1 MPESPSARSAAPSIE
16 SRWRVVS
23 EYATSAV
30 PIAAP
35 AQTIEELRQTLH
47 GRDFEAAH
55 DVVVLVDGLAVGLV
69 SSEALLEAEPSA
81 AVEDV
86 MRPPAPSVSAGTDQE
101 IAAHAMAK
109 AASQSLVVV
118 DDAGRFVGL
127 VPARRMLTVLVAEHD
142 SDMARLGGYLAGATR
157 ARGAAQE
164 PVSRR
169 LWHRLP
175 WLLVGV
181 LGAMGSAIV
190 VGAFDAQLEAN
201 VIVAFFVPAIVYMAD
216 AVGTQ
221 TETVLI
227 RALAAGVTTRAIVT
241 RELITGV
248 VMGMV
253 IGSVFFAF
261 VALGWGDADVALAV
275 GLALV
280 ASCSIAT
287 LVAMVLP
294 SVFQRLGRD
303 PAFGSGPLATVIQDL
318 LSIVVYFAVV
328 AAIV

>member
-1 MPESPSARSAAPSIE
+1 MSESPSAGSRAPSIE
-16 SRWRVVS
+16 SRSRAAS
-23 EYATSAV
+23 DYATSAV

-35 AQTIEELRQTLH
+35 SQTIDELRPALH
-47 GRDFEAAH
+47 GQDFEAAH
-55 DVVVLVDGLAVGLV
+55 DVVVLVDSVAVGLL
-69 SSEALLEAEPSA
+69 SSEALLEAGPSA
-81 AVEDV
+81 KVEDV
-86 MRPPAPSVSAGTDQE
+86 MRPPTPSVSGDTDQE
-101 IAAHAMAK
+101 IAAHAMAE

-118 DDAGRFVGL
+118 DDTGRFVGL
-127 VPARRMLTVLVAEHD
+127 VPAQRMLAVLVAEHD
-142 SDMARLGGYLAGATR
+142 SDMARLGGYLAGASR

-227 RALAAGVTTRAIVT
+227 RALAAGVTTRAIVA
-241 RELITGV
+241 RELVTGI
-248 VMGMV
+248 VMGAV

-261 VALGWGDADVALAV
+261 VAVGWGETDVALAV

-318 LSIVVYFAVV
+318 LSIAVYFAVV

>member
-1 MPESPSARSAAPSIE
+1 VSVAAT
-16 SRWRVVS
+16 
-23 EYATSAV
+23 YAVSAV
-30 PIAAP
+30 PTAAP
-35 AQTIEELRQTLH
+35 EETGEEVRQALR
-47 GRDFEAAH
+47 GRSFDAAH
-55 DVVVLVDGLAVGLV
+55 DIAVLVEGRPVGLLAL
-69 SSEALLEAEPSA
+69 EALLEADPTK
-81 AVEDV
+81 AVGDLMEAD
-86 MRPPAPSVSAGTDQE
+86 PPTVDGGTDQE
-101 IAAHAMAK
+101 VAAHAMVRHAGR
-109 AASQSLVVV
+109 SLVVV
-118 DDAGRFVGL
+118 DGDGRFQGL
-127 VPARRMLTVLVAEHD
+127 IPAERMLAVLLTEHD
-142 SDMARLGGYLAGATR
+142 SDLARLGGYLAGASR

-181 LGAMGSAIV
+181 LGAMASALV
-190 VGAFDAQLEAN
+190 VGAFDAQLEEN

-227 RALAAGVTTRAIVT
+227 RALAAGVAPRTIVA

-248 VMGMV
+248 VMGAV
-253 IGSVFFAF
+253 IGAAFFAF
-261 VALGWGDADVALAV
+261 VAIGWGDPDVALAV
-275 GLALV
+275 AIALL

-287 LVAMVLP
+287 LVAMALP
-294 SVFQRLGRD
+294 SAFQRLGRD

-318 LSIVVYFAVV
+318 LSIAAYFAVV